1 MARIF
6 IIAGHGAG
14 DCGAVGN
21 GYTEAERVRALANRC
36 KDLGGDNV
44 MLGDTSRNWY
54 EDNGIS
60 RLTIPKDYQI
70 VEMHMDSSAAASARG
85 GHVII
90 QAGIG
95 GADQYDNTLADY
107 ISTAFPGRASKIV
120 ERSDLANP
128 GRAAAKGYGYRL
140 IECGFITNATDIKIF
155 NDDLDKHAAGILA
168 AFGIKTAGTTAV
180 TDVDGAIKS
189 GGTSQSVTDKR
200 GAVTYRGWMR
210 DKKWGAW
217 QCDGSMIG
225 STGQNRR
232 IEAMQLDA
240 DDTPDVTVHL
250 KDIGDKTYK
259 NVTKDSLIGTIDES
273 RRMEAIKITGKKHF
287 YMYRVHQKDLGWS
300 DWANNGEWAGVRGV
314 GKQIEAVEIKIAM
327 FAVTPHV
334 QDKGWLGQIAAENV
348 IGITGHALRLEA
360 IKIDPYGMEIQ
371 AKAHLQDDG
380 WVDYGAIA
388 KDTVI
393 GSVGQKKRLEC
404 LCFKGGFEWRVH
416 VQESGWTDWTKADGV
431 STLGTVG
438 QALRIEAIQFRQ
450 L

>member
-1 MARIF
+1 MARVF

-14 DCGAVGN
+14 DSGAVGN
-21 GYTEAERVRALANRC
+21 GYTEAERVRALANRI
-36 KDLGGDNV
+36 KTLSGDDV

-54 EDNGIS
+54 ADNGIS

-70 VEMHMDSSAAASARG
+70 AELHMDSGVYTARG

-95 GADQYDNTLADY
+95 GADQYDNALAAY

-128 GRAAAKGYGYRL
+128 GRAAAMGYGYRL
-140 IECGFITNATDIKIF
+140 IECGFISNATDVKIF

-168 AFGIKTAGTTAV
+168 AFGINAKTV
-180 TDVDGAIKS
+180 STDVDGAIKS
-189 GGTSQSVTDKR
+189 GGTSQASKDQH
-200 GAVTYRGWMR
+200 GDVTYRGWMR

-217 QCDGSMIG
+217 QCDGAMVG

-232 IEAMQLDA
+232 MEAMQIDA
-240 DDTPDVTVHL
+240 DDAPDVTVHL

-259 NVTKDSLIGTIDES
+259 NVTKDTLIGTTDQS
-273 RRMEAIKITGKKHF
+273 RRMEAIKIVGKKYF

-314 GKQIEAVEIKIAM
+314 GKQIEAIEIKIAM

-334 QDKGWLGQIAAENV
+334 QDKGWIGQIAAENV

-360 IKIDPYGMEIQ
+360 FKIDPYGLEI
-371 AKAHLQDDG
+371 AVKAHLQNDG
-380 WVDYGAIA
+380 WVDYGVIT

-404 LCFKGGFEWRVH
+404 LCFKGAFEYRVH
-416 VQESGWTDWTKADGV
+416 IQGSGWTDWTKADGIA
-431 STLGTVG
+431 TLGTVG
-438 QALRIEAIQFRQ
+438 QALRIEAIQYRP

>member
-21 GYTEAERVRALANRC
+21 GYTEAERVRALANRI
-36 KDLGGDNV
+36 KELGGDSV

-54 EDNGIS
+54 ADNGIS
-60 RLTIPKDYQI
+60 SLTIPKDYQI
-70 VEMHMDSSAAASARG
+70 VELHMDSGVYTARG

-90 QAGIG
+90 QEGIG
-95 GADQYDNTLADY
+95 GADQYDNALAAY
-107 ISTAFPGRASKIV
+107 ISTAFPGRAEKIK

-140 IECGFITNATDIKIF
+140 IECGFITNATDVKIF

-168 AFGIKTAGTTAV
+168 AFGIKVAGTSTV
-180 TDVDGAIKS
+180 TDVDGDVKT
-189 GGTSQSVTDKR
+189 GGTSQSGTDNH

-217 QCDGSMIG
+217 QCDGGMIG

-232 IEAMQLDA
+232 LEALQIDTDDA
-240 DDTPDVTVHL
+240 PDVFIHM
-250 KDIGDKTYK
+250 KDIGDKEYK
-259 NVTKDSLIGTIDES
+259 NVTKDTVIGTTGES
-273 RRMEAIKITGKKHF
+273 RRIEAIKIKGKKHF
-287 YMYRVHQKDLGWS
+287 YMYRVHQKDIGWS

-314 GKQIEAVEIKIAM
+314 GKQIEAVEIKISM
-327 FAVTPHV
+327 FAVTPHI
-334 QDKGWLGQIAAENV
+334 QDKGWLGEFAAENV

-360 IKIDPYGMEIQ
+360 FKINPYGKTIRV
-371 AKAHLQDDG
+371 KAHLEDDG
-380 WVDYGAIA
+380 WVDYGVIT
-388 KDTVI
+388 KDTII
-393 GSVGQKKRLEC
+393 GTTGEEKRIEC
-404 LCFKGGFEWRVH
+404 LCFTGDFEYRVH
-416 VQESGWTDWTKADGV
+416 VQESGWTDWTKADGIA
-431 STLGTVG
+431 TLGTVG
-438 QALRIEAIQFRQ
+438 QSLRIEAIQFRP

>member
-1 MARIF
+1 MARVF
-6 IIAGHGAG
+6 LIAGHGAG

-21 GYTEAERVRALANRC
+21 GYTEAERVRALANRI
-36 KDLGGDNV
+36 KELGGDDV

-60 RLTIPKDYQI
+60 RLTIPKDYHI
-70 VEMHMDSSAAASARG
+70 AELHMDSAVASARG

-95 GADQYDNTLADY
+95 GADQYDTALADY
-107 ISTAFPGRASKIV
+107 ISTAFPGRADKIV

-128 GRAAAKGYGYRL
+128 ARAAAKGYGYRL
-140 IECGFITNATDIKIF
+140 IECGFITNSTDVSIF
-155 NDDLDKHAAGILA
+155 NRDLDKHAAGILA
-168 AFGIKTAGTTAV
+168 AFGIKSTV
-180 TDVDGAIKS
+180 KPPDPDGATVS
-189 GGTSQSVTDKR
+189 GGVAQSGIDSL
-200 GAVTYRGWMR
+200 GDVTYRVHMR
-210 DKKWGAW
+210 DLGWGARV
-217 QCDGSMIG
+217 CDGQMAG

-232 IEAMQLDA
+232 IEALQIDA
-240 DDTPDVTVHL
+240 DDAPDVAIHL
-250 KDIGDKTYK
+250 KDIGDKLYE
-259 NVTKDSLIGTIDES
+259 NVTKDTVIGMTGEN
-273 RRMEAIKITGKKHF
+273 RRMEAIKITGKKRF
-287 YMYRVHQKDLGWS
+287 YLYRVHQKDLGWS

-334 QDKGWLGQIAAENV
+334 QDKGWLRQIAAENV

-360 IKIDPYGMEIQ
+360 IKIDPYGKTIK
-371 AKAHLQDDG
+371 AKAHLEDDG
-380 WVDYGAIA
+380 WVDYGTVTA
-388 KDTVI
+388 DTVI

-404 LCFKGGFEWRVH
+404 LCFEGDFEYRVH

-438 QALRIEAIQFRQ
+438 QALRIEAIQFRP

>member
-1 MARIF
+1 MARVF

-21 GYTEAERVRALANRC
+21 GYTEAERVRALANRI
-36 KDLGGDNV
+36 KALGGDNV

-60 RLTIPKDYQI
+60 QLTIPKYYQI
-70 VEMHMDSSAAASARG
+70 VELHMDSAAASARG

-95 GADQYDNTLADY
+95 GADQYDNALADY
-107 ISTAFPGRASKIV
+107 ISTAFPGRANKIV

-140 IECGFITNATDIKIF
+140 IECGFITNSTDVSIF
-155 NDDLDKHAAGILA
+155 NKDLDKHAAGILA
-168 AFGIKTAGTTAV
+168 AFGIKSNV
-180 TDVDGAIKS
+180 KPSDPDGATVS
-189 GGTSQSVTDKR
+189 GGVAQSGVDSR
-200 GAVTYRGWMR
+200 GDVTYRVHMR
-210 DKKWGAW
+210 DNGWGAW
-217 QCDGSMIG
+217 QCDGAMVG

-232 IEAMQLDA
+232 LEALQIDA
-240 DDTPDVTVHL
+240 DDLPDVAIHL
-250 KDIGDKTYK
+250 KDLGDKEYK
-259 NVTKDSLIGTIDES
+259 NVTKDTVIGTTGEN
-273 RRMEAIKITGKKHF
+273 RRMEALKITGKKRF
-287 YMYRVHQKDLGWS
+287 YLYRVHQKDLGWS
-300 DWANNGEWAGVRGV
+300 DWASNNEWAGVRGV

-334 QDKGWLGQIAAENV
+334 QDKGWLGKIAAENV

-360 IKIDPYGMEIQ
+360 IKIDPYGMEI
-371 AKAHLQDDG
+371 AVRVHLQNDG
-380 WVDYGAIA
+380 WVDYGVIT

-393 GSVGQKKRLEC
+393 GSVAQKKRIEC
-404 LCFKGGFEWRVH
+404 LCFKGAFEWRAH
-416 VQESGWTDWTKADGV
+416 IQGSGWTDWTKADGI

-438 QALRIEAIQFRQ
+438 QALRIEAIQFQ
-450 L
+450 